1 MELQH
6 RFTVPAPIDETWAA
20 FNDLERVAP
29 CFPGAT
35 LTSVEGDQFSGS
47 VKVKL
52 GPISMQ
58 YSGTGTFLERDEA
71 NHTARFEA
79 KGKDKRGNGTA
90 AATVRAQLT
99 PEGDGTAVEVSTDL
113 AITGKPAQFGRGVIQ
128 DVSDKLLGRFTAC
141 LADTLGQPAEA
152 AEARAGGTCRAGRRP
167 GAAGGRAVGAVWGVW
182 AVSRS
187 RSCHQHG
194 RRGGRQPPHRAAH
207 RRYPPRSPAADDEG
221 LDLFR
226 TVAPVLVKRYAVPFV
241 GALVVIYVL
250 VRLIRR

>member
-20 FNDLERVAP
+20 FNDLERIAP
-29 CFPGAT
+29 CFPGAA
-35 LTSVEGDQFSGS
+35 LTSVEGDEFKGT
-47 VKVKL
+47 VKIKL

-71 NHTARFEA
+71 NHKARFEA

-90 AATVRAQLT
+90 AATVSAILT
-99 PEGDGTAVEVSTDL
+99 PEGDSTAVEVSTDL

-128 DVSDKLLGRFTAC
+128 DVSDKLLGKFTAC
-141 LADTLGQPAEA
+141 LADTLGGPAAMSEPAPAEA
-152 AEARAGGTCRAGRRP
+152 AAAPPAAEKPTTPAAAPPAAAEPADQPAAQPAPAAAPSRP
-167 GAAGGRAVGAVWGVW
+167 
-182 AVSRS
+182 
-187 RSCHQHG
+187 
-194 RRGGRQPPHRAAH
+194 P
-207 RRYPPRSPAADDEG
+207 RYPPTSSARSADDEG

-226 TVAPVLVKRYAVPFV
+226 TVAPVLAKRYALPFA
-241 GALVVIYVL
+241 GALVVLYVL